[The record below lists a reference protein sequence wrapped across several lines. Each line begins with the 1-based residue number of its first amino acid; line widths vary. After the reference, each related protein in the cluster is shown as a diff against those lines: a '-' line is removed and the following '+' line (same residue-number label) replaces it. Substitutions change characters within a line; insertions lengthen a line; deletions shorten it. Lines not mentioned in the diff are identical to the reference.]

1 MTRRFLILF
10 VAALFIVLTLSAQNP
25 STEVGA
31 AVDANGIRHVA
42 KGYGQPPWFADM
54 TRKRKPDY
62 PYSEKSLHHEG
73 SGFFRLTLDLKT
85 GAVAN
90 IEIVR
95 STGFPRLDEA
105 AIKTFRDW
113 RWKPGKWKEVDVPI
127 TYTFPPAKGPQPP
140 DDVGPNF

>member
-1 MTRRFLILF
+1 MTRRFLIVF
-10 VAALFIVLTLSAQNP
+10 VAALFIVLTLSAQNL

-42 KGYGQPPWFADM
+42 KGCGQPPWFADM

-62 PYSEKSLHHEG
+62 PYSERSLHHEG
-73 SGFFRLTLDLKT
+73 SGFFRLTLHPKT

-95 STGFPRLDEA
+95 STGFPKLDEA

-140 DDVGPNF
+140 EGVGPHF